1 MQNPHIAKA
10 EPREMAGTVPVFC
23 AFDEITPLEKII
35 PNPKNPNEHP
45 EEQIRL
51 LTKIINSQ
59 GWRMPIVVSTRSGY
73 IVKGHGRLKAAQAG
87 GMEFAPVEFQ
97 NYATEADEHADLIA
111 DNRIAELSIMDDD
124 LLAELMSELEQMEED
139 FDFELTGYT
148 EEDLS
153 DILAELE
160 EEHKE
165 VEEDNFDAELPEEP
179 KAKIGD
185 VYQLGRHR
193 LICGDCTDRNHV
205 DMLMNGEKAIAVVTD
220 PPYNMAYEGA
230 GGTSDAKRKKN
241 RILNDKMSDADFTV
255 FLTSVYNTIHD
266 CLHDGGSFY
275 IFYKE
280 LGTGTF
286 ITALKYA
293 NLTYKQDLIWVKNQ
307 LVLGGSKYQS
317 MYEPCIFGCKGK
329 SVEFWYTGRKERS
342 VIEQIDLMTEDELK
356 DTIKELLE
364 QQNPDII
371 RVDKNKVNDLHP
383 TMKPIRLL
391 AKLIENSTKKD
402 DIVLDLFGGSGS
414 TLIACE
420 QLGRTC
426 YMSELDCRYVDTIL
440 QRWESFTGEKAVLL
454 NANESDPALEE
465 VERLQEHSDGAGV
478 QND

>member
-1 MQNPHIAKA
+1 
-10 EPREMAGTVPVFC
+10 MAGDIPVYC
-23 AFDEITPLEKII
+23 AFDELSALESII

-51 LTKIINSQ
+51 LAKIITSQ
-59 GWRMPIVVSTRSGY
+59 GWRMPIVVSSRSGF
-73 IVKGHGRLKAAQAG
+73 IVKGHGRLMAAKFA
-87 GMEFAPVEFQ
+87 GMEYAPVEYQ
-97 NYATEADEHADLIA
+97 NYATEADEYADLIA
-111 DNRIAELSIMDDD
+111 DNRIAELSMMDDD
-124 LLAELMSELEQMEED
+124 MLAELMEELEKMEEE
-139 FDFELTGYT
+139 FDFELTGFT

-153 DILAELE
+153 DLLGEIE
-160 EEHKE
+160 EQNKE
-165 VEEDNFDAELPEEP
+165 IEEDEFEIELPEEP
-179 KAKIGD
+179 KAQLGD

-193 LICGDCTDRNHV
+193 LICGDCTNAAHIDT
-205 DMLMNGEKAIAVVTD
+205 LMDGKKAIAVVTD

-230 GGTSDAKRKKN
+230 GNTSKEKRKKN
-241 RILNDKMSDADFTV
+241 RILNDKMSDTDFTI

-307 LVLGGSKYQS
+307 IVLGGSKYQS
-317 MYEPCIFGCKGK
+317 MYEPCIFGSKGK
-329 SVEFWYTGRKERS
+329 SVEYWYADRKERS
-342 VIEQIDLMTEDELK
+342 VIEQIDLMTEDELR
-356 DTIKELLE
+356 DTVKELLE
-364 QQNPDII
+364 QTNPDII

-420 QLGRTC
+420 QLGRSC
-426 YMSELDCRYVDTIL
+426 YMSELDRKYVDVIIE
-440 QRWESFTGEKAVLL
+440 RWESFTGEKAVLL
-454 NANESDPALEE
+454 NAIGTDSHAEE
-465 VERLQEHSDGAGV
+465 AEKAQIYPVDTGI